1 MRKNRPL
8 NVRAPSLPRS
18 NGRAA
23 GSPAS
28 RPVSPTKERAV
39 RTLDLFCGAGG
50 SSCGA
55 ALAGACIVAGI
66 DRWPLAI
73 QTYRLNYPNAKAYE
87 SSLEDLAPQK
97 IAREV
102 GGIELLL
109 ASPEC
114 TNHSIARGGA
124 DPDEKSQ
131 NTAFQVTR
139 FAEVLEPRWIV
150 IENVVKMRQWRRY
163 ETWLKKLKSLGY
175 EKPVEVI
182 LDAQHYGVAQSRKRL
197 FIICD
202 REGTP
207 QTPRRQPGPKRT
219 VKSVLTSRDEDGKQ
233 WPFAPLT
240 GPNRAEATLERAGR
254 AMKALG
260 KDSEFLMVYYGTDG
274 AGGWQT
280 IDRPLRTITTL
291 DRFALVRP
299 NGRGHEMRMLQ
310 PPELSAAMG
319 FPEDYLW
326 PQTARRNKIK
336 MIGNAVCPPVM
347 QAIVSQLLK
356 NR

>member
-1 MRKNRPL
+1 
-8 NVRAPSLPRS
+8 VSLT
-18 NGRAA
+18 NG
-23 GSPAS
+23 G
-28 RPVSPTKERAV
+28 VV

-55 ALAGACIVAGI
+55 QLAGACIIAGI
-66 DRWPLAI
+66 DKWPLAI
-73 QTYRLNYPNAKAYE
+73 ETYRLNNPNAKVYE
-87 SSLEDLAPQK
+87 SDLKDVSPQT

-102 GGIELLL
+102 VGIELLL

-131 NTAFQVTR
+131 NTAFQVIR
-139 FAEVLEPRWIV
+139 FAEVLKPRWIV

-163 ETWLKKLKSLGY
+163 DRWLKKLKSLGY
-175 EKPVEVI
+175 ETPAEVI
-182 LDAQHYGVAQSRKRL
+182 LDAKHYGVAQSRKRL

-207 QTPRRQPGPKRT
+207 QTPVPQPDPKAT
-219 VKSVLTSRDEDGKQ
+219 VESILTRHDEHGNK
-233 WPFAPLT
+233 WSFAPLKS
-240 GPNRAEATLERAGR
+240 PKRAEATLERARR

-260 KDSEFLMVYYGTDG
+260 KDTEFLMVYYGTDG

-280 IDRPLRTITTL
+280 LDRPLRTITTL
-291 DRFALVRP
+291 DRFALVKP

-319 FPEDYLW
+319 FPKDYLW
-326 PQTARRNKIK
+326 PETARRNKIK